1 MLCRGSGC
9 SLRRGDGSAQ
19 GYILMEMP
27 CLAAPLA
34 KLITFMDYRLK
45 GNISL
50 TVTLCNAISLTT
62 HLILGCNSPPRTITN
77 KVVSWDSEQEKER
90 RATEQISHLSLSTQR
105 NEKAGGGGG
114 AQEPGSALSTPGR
127 WGTGDLGYTKTGK
140 EDLGKILL
148 LLQGWD
154 FGLQQDPILCQTER
168 KELGNPWGILCYTN
182 ALSQHKECPQLVT
195 GLQLG

>member
-1 MLCRGSGC
+1 MLCRASGC
-9 SLRRGDGSAQ
+9 SPHGGDGPAQ

-34 KLITFMDYRLK
+34 KLITSMDYRLK

-90 RATEQISHLSLSTQR
+90 RATEQISHLALSARR
-105 NEKAGGGGG
+105 NEKAGRGVAGGRSQDLPWARRGDG
-114 AQEPGSALSTPGR
+114 AMGR
-127 WGTGDLGYTKTGK
+127 WGSGVYQNGEG
-140 EDLGKILL
+140 GSR
-148 LLQGWD
+148 
-154 FGLQQDPILCQTER
+154 QDPAVT
-168 KELGNPWGILCYTN
+168 
-182 ALSQHKECPQLVT
+182 T
-195 GLQLG
+195 GLGFWSPAGSYFV